1 MIVSTYQQQ
10 QNETSYQTTNNG
22 PTPSSSSSKSKI
34 TVCVRLRPTIP
45 EDLKSANAIRNAP
58 EICVHLKSDGQS
70 VKLIQDRFHSRV
82 FKVDHTFGV
91 TTSQTEVYNIG
102 MKPIVSDV
110 LRGYNGT
117 AIVYGQTASGKTYT
131 MFGNENK
138 LGIAHFA
145 ISDIFDRVQEYE
157 ENNLVAKVF
166 MSFYQIYVEQIF
178 DLLADSSSPPQASQ
192 RSYSGTSQPNPSKQ
206 AITPLNIREDNVR
219 GVHVEGLTTY
229 NIKDKATAQALI
241 AEGIL
246 KRKVHSTTQN
256 IRSSRSHAILQI
268 FIDFEETNLFPSNQ
282 GVTRT
287 QSAETQST
295 NTTPLSPDEQKFIV
309 RRRKLMLVDL
319 AGSERVSSHRAT
331 SKQQLKEASIINK
344 SIAALGNCISALS
357 NSTNAADLGHVPY
370 RDTKLTRL
378 LAESLGGNSK
388 TCIITNISPCSYSYE
403 ETYST
408 LKFAMRAK
416 MVTRIVKNANDEL
429 PLDTQLLTYVQKSK
443 LPNHR
448 LTSTDNANNNENT
461 NNDVSNALPGISPE
475 KFLEDQDF
483 AEDGSLNGIPVRGP
497 QHFPPHPQG
506 HYPSGYFSAREGR
519 GGGNDSG
526 VEDIDD
532 LQSAESVGNVSNR
545 GGRMEGGYYL
555 NMNEYYNSAKPP
567 LQFKRLLH
575 GENGVN
581 ASQFSLKDFLKSCTA
596 NNPLNNNGSGT
607 GSRATGK
614 TTNYDGSSN
623 TSDIDDS
630 TIQDD
635 YYESEFIHHVNPHL
649 QELHPLIKRSQSLSR
664 DSYMSGLS
672 RSQSIAVGSSSSA
685 LHQNGFQA
693 HLLAEQRQLQTQNGI
708 DINDLNI
715 SLASIAAGSL
725 DPPNL
730 NNMSHSVGIGGDDD
744 LSNYTG
750 SPKSQRQINPFY
762 NHSSSR
768 QNLLTPATVEAFIQT
783 TSKPMFADSSAPDSE
798 EKTNPNQMSR
808 STSPVAR
815 ISRQNSFA
823 AGDRSVVTMTTYQNP
838 LTKKIMVDK
847 AIQSNKLIHAQ
858 QRKRYDGSLTDF
870 TSDLN
875 ETTEDKSTEM
885 DFDLLVRLN
894 NHELKNINLDFFSQ
908 EDLDLMKQSIQNPLL
923 LFQQVMELKKQL
935 LEKDEEIESLKKF
948 ILESV

>member
-1 MIVSTYQQQ
+1 
-10 QNETSYQTTNNG
+10 
-22 PTPSSSSSKSKI
+22 
-34 TVCVRLRPTIP
+34 
-45 EDLKSANAIRNAP
+45 
-58 EICVHLKSDGQS
+58 
-70 VKLIQDRFHSRV
+70 
-82 FKVDHTFGV
+82 
-91 TTSQTEVYNIG
+91 
-102 MKPIVSDV
+102 
-110 LRGYNGT
+110 
-117 AIVYGQTASGKTYT
+117 
-131 MFGNENK
+131 
-138 LGIAHFA
+138 
-145 ISDIFDRVQEYE
+145 
-157 ENNLVAKVF
+157 
-166 MSFYQIYVEQIF
+166 
-178 DLLADSSSPPQASQ
+178 
-192 RSYSGTSQPNPSKQ
+192 
-206 AITPLNIREDNVR
+206 
-219 GVHVEGLTTY
+219 
-229 NIKDKATAQALI
+229 
-241 AEGIL
+241 
-246 KRKVHSTTQN
+246 
-256 IRSSRSHAILQI
+256 
-268 FIDFEETNLFPSNQ
+268 
-282 GVTRT
+282 
-287 QSAETQST
+287 
-295 NTTPLSPDEQKFIV
+295 
-309 RRRKLMLVDL
+309 
-319 AGSERVSSHRAT
+319 
-331 SKQQLKEASIINK
+331 
-344 SIAALGNCISALS
+344 
-357 NSTNAADLGHVPY
+357 
-370 RDTKLTRL
+370 
-378 LAESLGGNSK
+378 
-388 TCIITNISPCSYSYE
+388 
-403 ETYST
+403 
-408 LKFAMRAK
+408 

-448 LTSTDNANNNENT
+448 LTSNDNTNNNENS

-483 AEDGSLNGIPVRGP
+483 AEEGSLNGIPVRGP

-519 GGGNDSG
+519 GAGNDSG

-532 LQSAESVGNVSNR
+532 LQSAESVGNVITR
-545 GGRMEGGYYL
+545 GGKMEGGYYL

-575 GENGVN
+575 GENGLN

-596 NNPLNNNGSGT
+596 NNPLNNGSGT

-649 QELHPLIKRSQSLSR
+649 QELHPLIKRSQSMSR

-672 RSQSIAVGSSSSA
+672 RSHSIAVGSSSSA

-870 TSDLN
+870 ISDLN

-894 NHELKNINLDFFSQ
+894 NHELKNVNLDFFSQ

-923 LFQQVMELKKQL
+923 LFQQVMELKKQVRQ
-935 LEKDEEIESLKKF
+935 SLK
-948 ILESV
+948 

>member
-166 MSFYQIYVEQIF
+166 MSFYQIYVEQIY
-178 DLLADSSSPPQASQ
+178 DLLTDSSPPQASQ
-192 RSYSGTSQPNPSKQ
+192 RSYSGASQPNPSKQ
-206 AITPLNIREDNVR
+206 TITSLNIREDNVR

-268 FIDFEETNLFPSNQ
+268 FIDLEETNLFPSNQ
-282 GVTRT
+282 GVART

-408 LKFAMRAK
+408 LKFAMR
-416 MVTRIVKNANDEL
+416 
-429 PLDTQLLTYVQKSK
+429 
-443 LPNHR
+443 
-448 LTSTDNANNNENT
+448 
-461 NNDVSNALPGISPE
+461 
-475 KFLEDQDF
+475 
-483 AEDGSLNGIPVRGP
+483 
-497 QHFPPHPQG
+497 
-506 HYPSGYFSAREGR
+506 
-519 GGGNDSG
+519 
-526 VEDIDD
+526 
-532 LQSAESVGNVSNR
+532 
-545 GGRMEGGYYL
+545 
-555 NMNEYYNSAKPP
+555 
-567 LQFKRLLH
+567 
-575 GENGVN
+575 
-581 ASQFSLKDFLKSCTA
+581 
-596 NNPLNNNGSGT
+596 
-607 GSRATGK
+607 
-614 TTNYDGSSN
+614 
-623 TSDIDDS
+623 
-630 TIQDD
+630 
-635 YYESEFIHHVNPHL
+635 
-649 QELHPLIKRSQSLSR
+649 
-664 DSYMSGLS
+664 
-672 RSQSIAVGSSSSA
+672 
-685 LHQNGFQA
+685 
-693 HLLAEQRQLQTQNGI
+693 
-708 DINDLNI
+708 
-715 SLASIAAGSL
+715 
-725 DPPNL
+725 
-730 NNMSHSVGIGGDDD
+730 
-744 LSNYTG
+744 
-750 SPKSQRQINPFY
+750 
-762 NHSSSR
+762 
-768 QNLLTPATVEAFIQT
+768 
-783 TSKPMFADSSAPDSE
+783 
-798 EKTNPNQMSR
+798 
-808 STSPVAR
+808 
-815 ISRQNSFA
+815 
-823 AGDRSVVTMTTYQNP
+823 
-838 LTKKIMVDK
+838 
-847 AIQSNKLIHAQ
+847 
-858 QRKRYDGSLTDF
+858 
-870 TSDLN
+870 
-875 ETTEDKSTEM
+875 
-885 DFDLLVRLN
+885 
-894 NHELKNINLDFFSQ
+894 
-908 EDLDLMKQSIQNPLL
+908 
-923 LFQQVMELKKQL
+923 
-935 LEKDEEIESLKKF
+935 
-948 ILESV
+948 